1 MKCLMVFLIS
11 ALVIC
16 SCVSAV
22 PTASAA
28 TSINSNGFNTTI
40 SGSSGDTWISWG
52 DYPDKENWMSVVQSG
67 DGVIQVIGAPI
78 YGGETIYF
86 QPCDSSGCG
95 AEQTVSIPLITPI
108 PTTTFKNLL
117 TNVTNSRFAPSAI
130 SDSLLSGYTQVT
142 PATVL
147 FGIAFVFVMFGIW
160 YRTKSVRLIAILGI
174 LISPFIMYGS
184 NGLYLGVPSLGIGIA
199 QGLLA
204 AGISG
209 VLFSF
214 IRK

>member
-78 YGGETIYF
+78 YGGEIIYF

-95 AEQTVSIPLITPI
+95 AEQTVSIPSITPI
-108 PTTTFKNLL
+108 PTTTFKELL
-117 TNVTNSRFAPSAI
+117 TNVTDSRFAPSAI

-184 NGLYLGVPSLGIGIA
+184 NGLYLGIPSLGIGIA

-204 AGISG
+204 AGIAG